1 MECNHWL
8 FNGKVY
14 VVIPNDK
21 NVYNCIMKILIF
33 LFFYSAFVFLILL
46 IDEDIE
52 SNPGHKTKT
61 KNTNFF
67 HAAVGM
73 SIVY

>member
-1 MECNHWL
+1 
-8 FNGKVY
+8 
-14 VVIPNDK
+14 
-21 NVYNCIMKILIF
+21 MKILIF

-61 KNTNFF
+61 KNTIFF